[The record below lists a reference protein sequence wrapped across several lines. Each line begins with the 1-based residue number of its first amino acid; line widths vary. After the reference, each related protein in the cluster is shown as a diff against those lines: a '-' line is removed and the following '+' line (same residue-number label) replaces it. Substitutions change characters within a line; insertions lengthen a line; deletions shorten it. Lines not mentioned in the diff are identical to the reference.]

1 MFPPW
6 ARTWRQWREKKKWI
20 HKTVFRHLEWC
31 LLKSCPFTS
40 GDAEWGQSEV
50 RVYFNWLPVSTANN
64 LTWITLSNWLTI
76 KAAFES
82 SWLSFY
88 SFTVFYCFYARD
100 CIPLSALTCKSAV
113 VSSLQHIV
121 KCHGSTLLPQ
131 FLGMYRVS
139 VDNEET
145 YLIVMRNMFSHRLVV
160 HRKYDLKVRRN
171 CTTNSLTFF
180 NRTSYFL
187 ITAMWKSC
195 RNRGAN
201 NLLIHGFLNRSV

>member
-1 MFPPW
+1 M
-6 ARTWRQWREKKKWI
+6 
-20 HKTVFRHLEWC
+20 FRHLEWC
-31 LLKSCPFTS
+31 LLKSCPLTS

-50 RVYFNWLPVSTANN
+50 SVYFNWLPLSTANN
-64 LTWITLSNWLTI
+64 LTRITLSNWLTI
-76 KAAFES
+76 KATFES
-82 SWLSFY
+82 SWPSFY
-88 SFTVFYCFYARD
+88 SLLLLLSFLLYSPD
-100 CIPLSALTCKSAV
+100 CIPLFALTCKSTV

-171 CTTNSLTFF
+171 CTTNSLTFIIA
-180 NRTSYFL
+180 RPIFL
-187 ITAMWKSC
+187 SLQCGSPAKST
-195 RNRGAN
+195 
-201 NLLIHGFLNRSV
+201 LL